1 MAKRKRGMGD
11 FLKIYLPIVLVVVAG
26 FVFTWQ
32 FVDPAPPKA
41 ITIATG
47 MAEGTYAEFG
57 AKYRK
62 ALAESG
68 IDLTVRHTAGAGEN
82 IALLNDPK
90 GGVEVAFIQGG
101 IGDPFGA
108 PRLRSVASVFFEPLW
123 VFVRGTGAMPDRL
136 SALRGKRIG
145 VGVAGS
151 GTRVLAKTLLV
162 ANDVD
167 DENSTF
173 VSVGGNDAAQ
183 ALDDG
188 RLDAAFFVSG
198 TLSQRLLALLQKPE
212 IRLMGLAHAD
222 AYQRRY
228 KYLSGI
234 ALPEGVLDLG
244 ANLPAAPVSTVAP
257 TAALVVREDLHPAL
271 VDLLLGAASRIHAE
285 GNLTTPAG
293 LFPSPRYVDFPLSSD
308 AERYFKSGPTF
319 LRRVL
324 PFEAAIMVER
334 LMIMLVPLVTL
345 LIPMF
350 KLAPPAYRWG
360 IRRKIYRWYRELREI
375 EGQWRGQADAAD
387 PGGLIRRLDEIQ
399 TQVGQLHIPLSYA
412 EQLYHLRLHIAFVRQ
427 VVSGDFAGGGAI
439 SEPTAE
445 RP

>member
-1 MAKRKRGMGD
+1 MRD
-11 FLKIYLPIVLVVVAG
+11 FLKIYLPIMLVVIAG

-47 MAEGTYAEFG
+47 TREGTYAAVGERY
-57 AKYRK
+57 KR

-90 GGVEVAFIQGG
+90 SGVDVAFVQGG

-108 PRLRSVASVFFEPLW
+108 PELRSLASVFYEPLW
-123 VFVRGTGAMPDRL
+123 VFARGNGAPPDRL

-145 VGVAGS
+145 IGIAGS

-173 VSVGGNDAAQ
+173 VSIGGNDAAQ
-183 ALDDG
+183 ALEEG
-188 RLDAAFFVSG
+188 RLDVAFFVSG
-198 TLSQRLLALLQKPE
+198 TLPPGLRALLQMPE
-212 IRLMGLAHAD
+212 IRLLSLAHAE
-222 AYQRRY
+222 AYQRHY

-234 ALPEGVLDLG
+234 ELPEGVLDLA
-244 ANLPAAPVSTVAP
+244 ANLPPAPVLTVAP
-257 TAALVVREDLHPAL
+257 TAALVIREDLHPAL
-271 VDLLLGAASRIHAE
+271 IDLILGAASRIHAE
-285 GNLTTPAG
+285 GNLTSPAG
-293 LFPSPRYVDFPLSSD
+293 VFPSPRFVDFPLSSD

-324 PFEAAIMVER
+324 PFEAAIMAER
-334 LMIMLVPLVTL
+334 LMILLVPLVTL

-360 IRRKIYRWYRELREI
+360 IRRKIYRWYRELRGI
-375 EGQWRGQADAAD
+375 EEQWRNEEIDADAD
-387 PGGLIRRLDEIQ
+387 TFIRRLDEIQ
-399 TQVGQLHIPLSYA
+399 TQVGRIHIPLSYA
-412 EQLYHLRLHIAFVRQ
+412 EQLYHLKLHIAFVRQ
-427 VVSGDFAGGGAI
+427 LVSGG
-439 SEPTAE
+439 
-445 RP
+445 